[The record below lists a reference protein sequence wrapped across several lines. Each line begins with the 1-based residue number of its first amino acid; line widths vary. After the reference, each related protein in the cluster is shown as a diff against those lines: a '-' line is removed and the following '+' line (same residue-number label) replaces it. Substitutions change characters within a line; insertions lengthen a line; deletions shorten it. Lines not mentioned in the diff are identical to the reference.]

1 MRSTTKA
8 VVVGVLAVQGLSAQA
23 QNWAARVIPNTSVS
37 VSLPSSWI
45 TIKTAGKRGGSSS
58 EVKQYKVTIGSVGVL
73 AVVTKAAK
81 QSDATIEKLQEALAS
96 RMTYQAANGDS
107 STVTSMKILNFKGKR
122 ILRGAAL
129 FRSKSGNQNI
139 RVIAYVVGTQTVIV
153 NIGYAADDR
162 KAYEIAS
169 KVDRSFD
176 IR

>member
-1 MRSTTKA
+1 MRSTTK
-8 VVVGVLAVQGLSAQA
+8 VVLVGVLAVQGLSAQA

-45 TIKTAGKRGGSSS
+45 AIKTAGKSGGSSS
-58 EVKQYKVTIGSVGVL
+58 EVKQYKVTIGSVGIL

-96 RMTYQAANGDS
+96 RMTYQAPNGDT

-129 FRSKSGNQNI
+129 FKSKSGNQNI
-139 RVIAYVVGTQTVIV
+139 RVIAYVVATQTVIV